1 MILKIVEWSLRQ
13 RALVLLAALVLVGV
27 GAWSALRL
35 PIDAVPDITNPQV
48 LLNTAVPALA
58 PEEIE
63 RLVTLPLESQ
73 MAGLPGMI
81 ELRSLSKFG
90 LSQIRMTFEDDV
102 DLYRTR
108 QLVSERLLSA
118 AEKLPPGLQPRLAP
132 ISTAL
137 GEIFYYAVEFAS
149 NSPVAADVRRP
160 TSTNA
165 ERQSLVTS
173 AATSSRREQLMILK
187 QIQEYVISPLLRAT
201 PGVAEVNTSGGYE
214 KQIVVMPDPARLAS
228 AGLTMDE
235 LAHTI
240 GENTENVGGGL
251 VEIGGEQIVIRAN
264 SRVSTTDEIANL
276 PLKFAG
282 SPKALL
288 VQDVARVGIGSS
300 FRTGAATVNGEEGVV
315 GGALMLAGGN
325 SRIVARDVAAKL
337 AKIQEKLP
345 PGVEVRPLYNRSDLV
360 NRTLHTVETSLFE
373 GALLVVVVLFALLG
387 NLRAA
392 LIVALADSAVDAL
405 RRHRHGGEPR
415 VRQPD
420 EPRRNRLRP
429 HH

>member
-1 MILKIVEWSLRQ
+1 MILKTVEWSLRQ

-63 RLVTLPLESQ
+63 KLVTLPLESQ

-137 GEIFYYAVEFAS
+137 GEIFYYAVDF
-149 NSPVAADVRRP
+149 AADATNNPP
-160 TSTNA
+160 T
-165 ERQSLVTS
+165 RY
-173 AATSSRREQLMILK
+173 EQLQSLK
-187 QIQEYVISPLLRAT
+187 QIQEYIISPLLRAT

-214 KQIVVMPDPARLAS
+214 KQIVVTS
-228 AGLTMDE
+228 ATPG
-235 LAHTI
+235 
-240 GENTENVGGGL
+240 
-251 VEIGGEQIVIRAN
+251 
-264 SRVSTTDEIANL
+264 
-276 PLKFAG
+276 
-282 SPKALL
+282 
-288 VQDVARVGIGSS
+288 VARS
-300 FRTGAATVNGEEGVV
+300 NG
-315 GGALMLAGGN
+315 LMTY
-325 SRIVARDVAAKL
+325 S
-337 AKIQEKLP
+337 
-345 PGVEVRPLYNRSDLV
+345 
-360 NRTLHTVETSLFE
+360 
-373 GALLVVVVLFALLG
+373 
-387 NLRAA
+387 
-392 LIVALADSAVDAL
+392 
-405 RRHRHGGEPR
+405 
-415 VRQPD
+415 
-420 EPRRNRLRP
+420 
-429 HH
+429 